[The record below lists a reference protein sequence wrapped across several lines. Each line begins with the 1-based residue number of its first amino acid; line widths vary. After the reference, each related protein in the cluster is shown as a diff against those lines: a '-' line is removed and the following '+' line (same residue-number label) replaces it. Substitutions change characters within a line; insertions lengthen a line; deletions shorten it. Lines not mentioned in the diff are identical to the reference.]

1 MDIKLGGIVTIAA
14 ASLLLGACGSDG
26 DAKTTTSASASTST
40 ATSASASASEST
52 SASDSASSSAPSS
65 SASTSDTMSSSA
77 SASESTAAAGS
88 GSGADKTYD
97 DTALAAIIAKSDG
110 AAGAMKPIGAAELAR
125 SKKQAAAGREA
136 AAKAKTE
143 PAACAAASK
152 RTSEVYTSGKL
163 SGEAMSTVTR
173 PANVT
178 SLSGFSS
185 VDAAKDAMAALHDAA
200 ASCSTVT
207 TQTTAGKVSGT
218 TTVKPLSVAGADT
231 AEVLV
236 QDMSAGSNHQKST
249 IAHARV
255 GTVVVQ
261 SIHLM
266 REDQAGATRDLEGV
280 VKTLLADQK

>member
-1 MDIKLGGIVTIAA
+1 MNVTLGGIVTIAA
-14 ASLLLGACGSDG
+14 ASLLLGACGGGG
-26 DAKTTTSASASTST
+26 DAKSTTSVSTSTSSATSASASTSE
-40 ATSASASASEST
+40 SASAG
-52 SASDSASSSAPSS
+52 DSASSSAPSS
-65 SASTSDTMSSSA
+65 SAAPSGAMSSSA

-88 GSGADKTYD
+88 GSGAEKTYD
-97 DTALAAIIAKSDG
+97 DAALAAIIAKSDG
-110 AAGAMKPIGAAELAR
+110 AAGAMKPIGAAELDR

-185 VDAAKDAMAALHDAA
+185 IDAAKDAMAALHDAA
-200 ASCSTVT
+200 ASCSTAT
-207 TQTTAGKVSGT
+207 TQTTAGKVTGT
-218 TTVKPLSVAGADT
+218 TTVKPLNVAGADT

-236 QDMSAGSNHQKST
+236 QDISAGSTHQKST

-255 GTVVVQ
+255 GTVIVQ
-261 SIHLM
+261 SVHLT
-266 REDQAGATRDLEGV
+266 RADEEGASKDLEGV
-280 VKTLLADQK
+280 VTTLLADQK